1 MAKYDPQ
8 RPRRV
13 ASGEQSAQVDAL
25 LDPVDEVEVIE
36 ITEAHVADE
45 PVVVEPVVNEPVVV
59 DEALVA
65 AIASESDVPVAPP
78 PREGTA
84 NRAVLGAALAV
95 IVAAVIGYLVS
106 RRHRS
111 AD

>member
-45 PVVVEPVVNEPVVV
+45 SVVNEPVVV